1 MAELS
6 SRDGGNYMSL
16 AHYIYSRTS
25 IPGVLLILSG
35 FVSETMGSIILSGP
49 DDSLG
54 IDFTILS
61 Q

>member
-1 MAELS
+1 
-6 SRDGGNYMSL
+6 MSL